1 MSSSVSKMRVITTI
15 AEAQAQPY
23 AKRRVL
29 VPTMGALHKA
39 HGEMVRVATQTC
51 WPRWRGGIEHI
62 R

>member
-1 MSSSVSKMRVITTI
+1 MINSRSTMRIITTI
-15 AEAQAQPY
+15 AEAQAQPH

-39 HGEMVRVATQTC
+39 HGELVRVA
-51 WPRWRGGIEHI
+51 REHAGARRRSGGEYI